1 MAKSGRA
8 FADRKKIEAVS
19 AAKTIEVHDCG
30 TIFSV
35 TETCTLTLPT
45 VANAGKGWWCKVV
58 CVDASKTV
66 TVSVNSQ
73 TTIGLELSNTAAA
86 ITGDVAITGTAGAM
100 LEVMCDGSRYIVLG
114 AGVAAG
120 DLS

>member
-1 MAKSGRA
+1 MSKSGRYS
-8 FADRKKIEAVS
+8 ADRKKIEAVS

-35 TETCTLTLPT
+35 TETCALTLPT
-45 VANAGKGWWCKVV
+45 VAKAGKGWWCKVV

-66 TVSVNSQ
+66 TVNVNSQ

-86 ITGDVAITGTAGAM
+86 ITGNVAITGTAGAM
-100 LEVMCDGSRYIVLG
+100 VEVMCDGSRYIILG

-120 DLS
+120 NLS